1 MSSSQVDQRENRQ
14 PAWSGLPAGR
24 LSGRRLVPIVV
35 GLLVLGIAV
44 LLPTAFRFREL
55 ELEAERL
62 SQYWPPVAELL
73 TERYRRLGERWG
85 DGDGGSDERLRQW
98 QQLQQ
103 AWSLGAID
111 LRRQQPLAIQLEQL
125 ASELAAEA
133 SQQPDRSAAAANNRA
148 AGSSQS
154 DTLRSHPAW
163 LEFDAAAAK
172 LRAATEDPLGRLT
185 SGMLGLRYPVDLTLS
200 DL

>member
-1 MSSSQVDQRENRQ
+1 MSQSQLDRPAERQ
-14 PAWSGLPAGR
+14 PAMPGLPAGR
-24 LSGRRLVPIVV
+24 LSGRRLVPVV
-35 GLLVLGIAV
+35 VALLVLGIAV
-44 LLPTAFRFREL
+44 LLPTAFRFRRL

-73 TERYRRLGERWG
+73 SERYQRLGERWEAG
-85 DGDGGSDERLRQW
+85 TELSAERRARW

-111 LRRQQPLAIQLEQL
+111 LRRQQPLAVELERL
-125 ASELAAEA
+125 ATELAGEAAE
-133 SQQPDRSAAAANNRA
+133 SRSLPPIEREAV
-148 AGSSQS
+148 GE
-154 DTLRSHPAW
+154 HPAW
-163 LEFDAAAAK
+163 LEFDAAASK

-185 SGMLGLRYPVDLTLS
+185 SGMLGLRYPVDLQLS